1 MVTLTRAPA
10 ITLIAILAQPTT
22 VAIVIA
28 VPATKALLIVTPIPP
43 TTYLTVVH
51 IALAAAAAAPVPATS
66 APVLQAM
73 VTQVQNHPTALV
85 IVIAVPATQNPLTVT
100 RTLLT
105 VSRAPLIVT
114 RFPAIQAKALP
125 IHPLTT
131 KPPLTVAIQAKALPI
146 QAPTTQPPLTVTRA
160 PAITAAIVMAILVL
174 VLAMVIVTTH
184 HLMVTVTVMATLIM
198 QQILSFQPIPA
209 EQDGTPNISSTP
221 LHVSLTSP
229 MQESSIQFL
238 LHVPYLQEV

>member
-28 VPATKALLIVTPIPP
+28 VPATKALLIVTPIP
-43 TTYLTVVH
+43 
-51 IALAAAAAAPVPATS
+51 ATS
-66 APVLQAM
+66 APVLQAL
-73 VTQVQNHPTALV
+73 VTQVQNHLTALV

-100 RTLLT
+100 RALLT
-105 VSRAPLIVT
+105 VTRAPLIVT

-131 KPPLTVAIQAKALPI
+131 KPPLTVATQAKALPI
-146 QAPTTQPPLTVTRA
+146 QALTTQPPLTVTRA

-184 HLMVTVTVMATLIM
+184 HLMVTVMDTLIM

>member
-10 ITLIAILAQPTT
+10 ITLIAILAQTTT

-51 IALAAAAAAPVPATS
+51 IALAAAAPVPATS

-85 IVIAVPATQNPLTVT
+85 IVIAVPATQNPLTVS
-100 RTLLT
+100 RALLT
-105 VSRAPLIVT
+105 VTRAPLIVT

-131 KPPLTVAIQAKALPI
+131 KPPLTVAIQAKALHI